1 MCTFQFLS
9 TFFFSPLPSPLDRD
23 TDGRTRQ
30 RGATPRENQEKRD
43 FTFLCLP
50 WVSMAT
56 RCRTRPATAG
66 ERTYGLLPR
75 LKTSDN
81 IKHVWFYQAS
91 VLWACLCK
99 HSANYDI
106 LILLLWRHFAYY
118 MSISTELGV
127 WTLLHSHQIIYADN
141 ISLTPSGQGH
151 YNGKRWHWLSHTHTH
166 THCSNQITLCWYSCW
181 AGHNLMRTSVV
192 RSNAITGLM
201 QDLAC
206 TQTVTH
212 RAGGR
217 SALQQKLSLSR
228 QGHF

>member
-1 MCTFQFLS
+1 MFDFIKRRYCEHAYASIRPIMTSWFCCYDDTLHTICPFQQNL
-9 TFFFSPLPSPLDRD
+9 
-23 TDGRTRQ
+23 
-30 RGATPRENQEKRD
+30 
-43 FTFLCLP
+43 
-50 WVSMAT
+50 
-56 RCRTRPATAG
+56 
-66 ERTYGLLPR
+66 
-75 LKTSDN
+75 
-81 IKHVWFYQAS
+81 
-91 VLWACLCK
+91 
-99 HSANYDI
+99 
-106 LILLLWRHFAYY
+106 
-118 MSISTELGV
+118 

-217 SALQQKLSLSR
+217 SALQQKLSLSTR
-228 QGHF
+228 SLLM